1 MTFLL
6 LVPESHVMDGFLPM
20 LVLFVIGL
28 ALGLKIGLDHNRIP
42 ETQDGDSAPNA
53 GNAAAQAPPAA
64 PKNPNTEASERARR
78 ERIRR
83 AAAVAQEAF
92 DAAPLPRDLDL
103 APSFVDLVGLLRD
116 PEVTKDDLLGFLASG
131 VSALSCAAAQA
142 CAERADFDGAEPRI
156 RSAIHYN
163 APFLRAYLLRVI
175 RRDTSVTT
183 TTWVLTSLHNGWF
196 NAMDADSICT
206 FLRNGQQVG
215 EIPKDEAAKLIE
227 LESHLKAWLR
237 PLLESE
243 GSPLCRSLLAILGAT
258 ATATVEFP
266 REQLAEFV
274 RFHDEKDLAD
284 GASLTPTQATALADL
299 RQAMQRTPA
308 RSSLLVGVAGVGK
321 STICSE
327 LTAQLLREGWTVLS
341 ARASQIVAGQVYVG
355 MLEQRMGKLLDA
367 LATNPKSLWIA
378 EDFVDFVASGRT
390 FASHASLLD
399 QILPYIERGDVR
411 ILAPLAPDAW
421 EELLRTAPQLR
432 SVFTSVRIAA
442 SPSDEA
448 IEVARHWMARR
459 RTSEHEPLLCD
470 DPLLGELLQ
479 RAQQHMPAQSLPG
492 SLMRL
497 LTLVSERIAATG
509 ERRAAKLEDGIATLS
524 AVTGLPAAVLDE
536 RDPLDLDTLRT
547 AFRARVVGQ
556 PEAVECLVER
566 IAMLKAG
573 LCDPRRPIGVF
584 LFTGPTGTGKTEI
597 CRALAEYLFGNADR
611 MLRLDMSEF
620 QHPESIARL
629 TGDGAQFGGAK
640 ALVHSI
646 REQPFQ
652 VVLLDEI
659 EKAHPLVFDLFLQVF
674 DEGRMTDRRG
684 SLADFRHAI
693 LIATSNVG
701 VRNMEGSGLGFGGS
715 QPDVQ
720 QALEQVFRREF
731 LNRID
736 RIVVFRALGE
746 ETLRQVLHKELALVL
761 QRRGLRRR
769 PWAVEWDESALQFLL
784 REGYSP
790 TLGARPLRRAIERHV
805 LAPLSAAIVGED
817 APQGDQFL
825 FVKSNGRGIQVS
837 FVSPDAAPPAPPS
850 DLAIADLDLRTL
862 AREANGTRTE
872 AVQLQ
877 ARIAALEAAVASESW
892 RGRRARAFGAM
903 EEKDFWS
910 SPDRHAA
917 LSTIEISD
925 RVEKA
930 VRIGAERAIHLVE
943 AKAEPSAEEL
953 RSLAARAML
962 IDLCMHALAN
972 SLPQDS
978 YVQVQAAHDPHG
990 DPARTTDFAKEL
1002 TNAYRAWA
1010 TLRGMDWTELHS
1022 DGSTIVASVG
1032 GFGAH
1037 AILAH
1042 ENGLHVL
1049 EPSNDEGKLVRVR
1062 VTVAPQPL
1070 HPAAAGDELGMAQRA
1085 LAARATEIPTVVRRY
1100 CRGPSPEIRDRVRG
1114 WRTGR
1119 WDRVMGGE
1127 FDVMD

>member
-1 MTFLL
+1 
-6 LVPESHVMDGFLPM
+6 
-20 LVLFVIGL
+20 
-28 ALGLKIGLDHNRIP
+28 
-42 ETQDGDSAPNA
+42 
-53 GNAAAQAPPAA
+53 
-64 PKNPNTEASERARR
+64 
-78 ERIRR
+78 
-83 AAAVAQEAF
+83 
-92 DAAPLPRDLDL
+92 
-103 APSFVDLVGLLRD
+103 
-116 PEVTKDDLLGFLASG
+116 
-131 VSALSCAAAQA
+131 
-142 CAERADFDGAEPRI
+142 
-156 RSAIHYN
+156 
-163 APFLRAYLLRVI
+163 
-175 RRDTSVTT
+175 
-183 TTWVLTSLHNGWF
+183 
-196 NAMDADSICT
+196 
-206 FLRNGQQVG
+206 
-215 EIPKDEAAKLIE
+215 
-227 LESHLKAWLR
+227 

-243 GSPLCRSLLAILGAT
+243 GSPFCRSLLAILGAT

-274 RFHDEKDLAD
+274 RFHDEKDIAD

-308 RSSLLVGVAGVGK
+308 RSTLLVGVAGVGK
-321 STICSE
+321 STICSA
-327 LTAQLLREGWTVLS
+327 LTTQLLRDGWTVLS

-355 MLEQRMGKLLDA
+355 MVEQRMRQLLDA
-367 LATNPKSLWIA
+367 LATHPKSLWIA

-390 FASHASLLD
+390 LTSRASLLD

-448 IEVARHWMARR
+448 IEVARQWMARR
-459 RTSEHEPLLCD
+459 RTSEDEPLLCD

-497 LTLVSERIAATG
+497 LTLVGERITATG

-536 RDPLDLDTLRT
+536 RDPLDLDALRT

-629 TGDGAQFGGAK
+629 TGDGAEFGGAK

-715 QPDVQ
+715 QPNMQ

-736 RIVVFRALGE
+736 RIVVFRPLGE

-805 LAPLSAAIVGED
+805 LAPLAAAIVGED
-817 APQGDQFL
+817 APEGDQFL
-825 FVKSNGRGIQVS
+825 FVKSDGRGIQVS
-837 FVSPDAAPPAPPS
+837 FVSPDTPPPAP
-850 DLAIADLDLRTL
+850 AAEFAVADLDLRTL
-862 AREANGTRTE
+862 AREACGTRTE
-872 AVQLQ
+872 ARQLQ
-877 ARIAALEAAVASESW
+877 ARVSSLAAAISSESW
-892 RGRRARAFGAM
+892 RERRARAFEAM
-903 EEKDFWS
+903 ESKDFWV
-910 SPDRHAA
+910 SPSRHAA
-917 LSTIEISD
+917 LSVIEVSD

-930 VRIGAERAIHLVE
+930 VRMSIDRVRHLVE
-943 AKAEPSAEEL
+943 AKGEPSSAEL

-962 IDLCMHALAN
+962 LDLCMLALTRGG
-972 SLPQDS
+972 PQDA
-978 YVQVQAAHDPHG
+978 YLHVQAVHDPHG
-990 DPARTTDFAKEL
+990 DPERAANFAKEL
-1002 TNAYRAWA
+1002 TAAYRAWSK
-1010 TLRGMDWTELHS
+1010 LRGMEWTDLHS
-1022 DGSTIVASVG
+1022 QGSTVVASIA

-1037 AILAH
+1037 AVLVQ

-1049 EPSNDEGKLVRVR
+1049 EPDTDGGKLVRVR
-1062 VTVAPQPL
+1062 VTIAPQPEQ
-1070 HPAAAGDELGMAQRA
+1070 PVGDDGEMAMAQRA
-1085 LAARATEIPTVVRRY
+1085 LAARASEVPAVVRRY